1 MQQVFLNT
9 YLKQVQEVIN
19 AGKTL
24 QKIANDLFEFESKE
38 SPYAIKTKYVFD
50 EIKITIKKLE
60 KLKKDKVTI
69 GVIGQVSSGKS
80 TFLNALIFGDRILP
94 AGIGRVNKK
103 AFKIEYGDAIEVI
116 YEKNDKKISETGEDL
131 SKLREKLTILNEE
144 QSLSECITIRYPK
157 EILKDLIIL
166 DTPGID
172 TLKEKALDAA
182 ASNDW
187 RIVSEIVGSADAII
201 FITDIDQVFGKVD
214 KELWKRLK
222 DIHNEKRW
230 IVLNKAD
237 SIYKNELLTPEEKKE
252 EFEKAKRIFAKEAFG
267 SENWQKFKIFTISAQ
282 EALIGIYKNDKYR
295 LEQSKFNEF
304 FDTFK
309 KAINE
314 NKIKEFLKPE
324 IKVLSQDK
332 LKLNELIKDF
342 EKDLKN
348 RLKIL
353 EQKRELTVEEK
364 EKIKE
369 EIEKAKPILKEM
381 KDLKD
386 KFYKY
391 YEGELKVKLK
401 QEFRAIVK
409 RTIQKINILDLFKEK
424 KRKAFLQE
432 IQEQFEK
439 RISQIIVEVNSFQY
453 FEMFLEQAKK
463 FQYILEEPKDS
474 KSLTKIIKTLD
485 AEEFEKLLTKEFAKT
500 GRWSVARLSIIG
512 MGVLGRDVILNLV
525 GKFIAKQ
532 LAKTIIRALAG
543 ILGVIL
549 SLWTI
554 RDILNLPQQVKEKIR
569 DKIIQ
574 EITPQLE
581 KAAHDIAFLYQQI
594 MEEIYNKID
603 RMKEELMLELKT
615 SNASLQEIEKDKIH
629 IKSCLEYLEKLNK
642 KLSLLQFSL

>member
-38 SPYAIKTKYVFD
+38 YPYAIKTKYVFD

-182 ASNDW
+182 ARNDW

-214 KELWKRLK
+214 KELWKKLK

-237 SIYKNELLTPEEKKE
+237 SIYKNELLTPEEKK
-252 EFEKAKRIFAKEAFG
+252 R
-267 SENWQKFKIFTISAQ
+267 
-282 EALIGIYKNDKYR
+282 GI
-295 LEQSKFNEF
+295 
-304 FDTFK
+304 
-309 KAINE
+309 
-314 NKIKEFLKPE
+314 
-324 IKVLSQDK
+324 
-332 LKLNELIKDF
+332 
-342 EKDLKN
+342 
-348 RLKIL
+348 
-353 EQKRELTVEEK
+353 
-364 EKIKE
+364 
-369 EIEKAKPILKEM
+369 
-381 KDLKD
+381 
-386 KFYKY
+386 
-391 YEGELKVKLK
+391 
-401 QEFRAIVK
+401 
-409 RTIQKINILDLFKEK
+409 
-424 KRKAFLQE
+424 
-432 IQEQFEK
+432 
-439 RISQIIVEVNSFQY
+439 
-453 FEMFLEQAKK
+453 
-463 FQYILEEPKDS
+463 
-474 KSLTKIIKTLD
+474 
-485 AEEFEKLLTKEFAKT
+485 
-500 GRWSVARLSIIG
+500 
-512 MGVLGRDVILNLV
+512 
-525 GKFIAKQ
+525 
-532 LAKTIIRALAG
+532 
-543 ILGVIL
+543 
-549 SLWTI
+549 
-554 RDILNLPQQVKEKIR
+554 
-569 DKIIQ
+569 
-574 EITPQLE
+574 
-581 KAAHDIAFLYQQI
+581 
-594 MEEIYNKID
+594 
-603 RMKEELMLELKT
+603 
-615 SNASLQEIEKDKIH
+615 
-629 IKSCLEYLEKLNK
+629 
-642 KLSLLQFSL
+642 

>member
-38 SPYAIKTKYVFD
+38 YPYAIKTKYVFD
-50 EIKITIKKLE
+50 EIKITIKRLE

-116 YEKNDKKISETGEDL
+116 YEKNDKKLSETGEDL
-131 SKLREKLTILNEE
+131 SKLREKLTILNKE

-182 ASNDW
+182 ARNDW

-214 KELWKRLK
+214 KELWKKLK

-409 RTIQKINILDLFKEK
+409 RTIQKINILALFKEK
-424 KRKAFLQE
+424 KRKEFLQE

-439 RISQIIVEVNSFQY
+439 RIPQIIVEVNSFQY

-500 GRWSVARLSIIG
+500 GTWSVARLSIIG
-512 MGVLGRDVILNLV
+512 MGV
-525 GKFIAKQ
+525 
-532 LAKTIIRALAG
+532 
-543 ILGVIL
+543 
-549 SLWTI
+549 
-554 RDILNLPQQVKEKIR
+554 
-569 DKIIQ
+569 
-574 EITPQLE
+574 
-581 KAAHDIAFLYQQI
+581 
-594 MEEIYNKID
+594 
-603 RMKEELMLELKT
+603 
-615 SNASLQEIEKDKIH
+615 
-629 IKSCLEYLEKLNK
+629 
-642 KLSLLQFSL
+642 

>member
-38 SPYAIKTKYVFD
+38 YPYAIKTKYVFD
-50 EIKITIKKLE
+50 EIKITIKRLE

-182 ASNDW
+182 ARNDW

-409 RTIQKINILDLFKEK
+409 RTIQKINILALFKEK

-439 RISQIIVEVNSFQY
+439 RIPQIIVEVNSFQY

-500 GRWSVARLSIIG
+500 GTWSVARLSIIG

-543 ILGVIL
+543 ILGIIL

-554 RDILNLPQQVKEKIR
+554 RDILNLPQQVKEKIS

-594 MEEIYNKID
+594 MEEIYNKIN

-615 SNASLQEIEKDKIH
+615 SNASLQEIEKDKTH
-629 IKSCLEYLEKLNK
+629 IISCLEYLKKLNK